1 MKKINVALKNC
12 HGIRDLSATF
22 NFNKQNSIAIY
33 APNGTMKTSFART
46 FKDFSQGEETSDHMF
61 PTRQTERSISDE
73 HGKELDPDDVIVVSS
88 YDEGLQPNEL
98 TSTLLVNPNLRKEYE
113 DLQVDLIEAR
123 DDLVEALEKQSKT
136 KQDIFSTLSRVFTGE
151 DDRFFE
157 AMLRIRH
164 EVRQLEGPLY
174 TDLPYDIVFNE
185 KVVTILRN
193 PEVQSELSQ
202 YITRLNELL
211 DESTFFNRESFSFYN
226 ATNVTKSLSSNGFF
240 TANHSLLLHGESKTR
255 SVTNESDLKNLI
267 TEEKRKITH
276 DESLRIK
283 LDAIEKVLQKNADTR
298 RFFDFIASREEL
310 LPELANIDT
319 FQQNVWKSHLKA
331 QEHLFE
337 YVVTRFE
344 DTESRRKTIEE
355 QAVNES
361 TQWEKVID
369 IFNDRF
375 FVPFRLSA
383 KNRHRVILGQ
393 ESVLELTFEF
403 EEGDET
409 TDVEREELLKVL
421 SNGEK
426 KALYIL
432 NVLFEV
438 EARKAAGRATLF
450 VIDDLADSFDYK
462 NKYAIIQ
469 YLKEIVN
476 YSDFKIILLT
486 HNFDFFRTVV
496 NRNVAGYGQCF
507 MAQKDAGRI
516 VLNKADHVNNP
527 FINLFKR
534 HFFTCGMQRIASIP
548 FVRNILEYT
557 KGKTDEDYKVL
568 TSLLHWKTDSPSIT
582 NRDLDRIF
590 ADTFHGQDEES
601 WGSPEDRV
609 MDLLNQQAEEAVSAK
624 EGVNF
629 ENKIV
634 LSIATRILAEKYM
647 ITELNDPQF
656 VERITR
662 NQTAELFREFKN
674 RELGTPE
681 SQKILEGVSLMT
693 PESIHVNAFM
703 YEPIIDMSDTALRKL
718 YRQAKKLE
726 SQPSGDENSLG
737 NLFTL

>member
-1 MKKINVALKNC
+1 M
-12 HGIRDLSATF
+12 
-22 NFNKQNSIAIY
+22 
-33 APNGTMKTSFART
+33 
-46 FKDFSQGEETSDHMF
+46 
-61 PTRQTERSISDE
+61 
-73 HGKELDPDDVIVVSS
+73 
-88 YDEGLQPNEL
+88 
-98 TSTLLVNPNLRKEYE
+98 
-113 DLQVDLIEAR
+113 
-123 DDLVEALEKQSKT
+123 
-136 KQDIFSTLSRVFTGE
+136 
-151 DDRFFE
+151 
-157 AMLRIRH
+157 
-164 EVRQLEGPLY
+164 
-174 TDLPYDIVFNE
+174 
-185 KVVTILRN
+185 
-193 PEVQSELSQ
+193 
-202 YITRLNELL
+202 
-211 DESTFFNRESFSFYN
+211 
-226 ATNVTKSLSSNGFF
+226 
-240 TANHSLLLHGESKTR
+240 
-255 SVTNESDLKNLI
+255 
-267 TEEKRKITH
+267 
-276 DESLRIK
+276 
-283 LDAIEKVLQKNADTR
+283 
-298 RFFDFIASREEL
+298 
-310 LPELANIDT
+310 
-319 FQQNVWKSHLKA
+319 
-331 QEHLFE
+331 
-337 YVVTRFE
+337 
-344 DTESRRKTIEE
+344 
-355 QAVNES
+355 
-361 TQWEKVID
+361 
-369 IFNDRF
+369 
-375 FVPFRLSA
+375 
-383 KNRHRVILGQ
+383 
-393 ESVLELTFEF
+393 ELTFEF

-496 NRNVAGYGQCF
+496 NRNVVGYGQCF

-737 NLFTL
+737 NLFTF